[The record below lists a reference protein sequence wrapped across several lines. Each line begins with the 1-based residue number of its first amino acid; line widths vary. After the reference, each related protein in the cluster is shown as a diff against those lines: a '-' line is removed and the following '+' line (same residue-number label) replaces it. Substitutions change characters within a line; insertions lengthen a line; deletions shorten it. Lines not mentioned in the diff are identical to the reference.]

1 MPKQPKEKFTRYQVF
16 VIVILA
22 ILQFTVVLDFMVLA
36 PLSPIVMKEM
46 GFTAPQFASVVSAY
60 AFSAFASGM
69 LAAGFADKFDRK
81 RLLLFF
87 YGGFILGTLFCAL
100 SSTFGQLLAARI
112 VTGLFGGVIGSI
124 SYAIIGD
131 LFKMEVR
138 GRVMGVVQTAFSA
151 SQILGIPVG
160 LYLANAFSWNVP
172 FFVIVGFS
180 LVVAVPVFIY
190 LRPITSHIAANK
202 GRNAFIHLWKTL
214 TNSNYARGFLAT
226 TLLATGGFMLM
237 PFGSNYA
244 THNLGISLKDLPF
257 LYAIT
262 GMFSIVFGPIVGRL
276 SDQIGKFRMFVI
288 GSCITITIVSIYTN
302 LTFSPFWLVV
312 LLNVILFAGI
322 SGRMISAQALLTAVP
337 KPQDRGAFMSINAS
351 IQQLSGGVAAMFAG
365 VIVYQSKDGIM
376 HNYPILGLVVVISMV
391 IAIFLMRM
399 LDRMIKRNPAGQA
412 ATPIPEADK
421 AESDLLDQ
429 DLPGVI

>member
-1 MPKQPKEKFTRYQVF
+1 MAKKPKEKFTGYQVF
-16 VIVILA
+16 VIAILA

-46 GFTAPQFASVVSAY
+46 GFTASQFASVVSAY

-81 RLLLFF
+81 KLLLFF

-100 SSTFGQLLAARI
+100 SVNFGQLLAARI

-124 SYAIIGD
+124 SFAIIGD
-131 LFKMEVR
+131 LFKMELR

-151 SQILGIPVG
+151 SQILGIPIG
-160 LYLANAFSWNVP
+160 LYLANKFSWNVP
-172 FFVIVGFS
+172 FFAIVGFS
-180 LVVAVPVFIY
+180 ILVAIPVFMY
-190 LRPITSHIAANK
+190 MRPITSHIAANK

-244 THNLGISLKDLPF
+244 THNLGISLQDLPF

-276 SDQIGKFRMFVI
+276 SDQVGKFRMFLV
-288 GSCITITIVSIYTN
+288 GSIITITIVAIYTN
-302 LTFSPFWLVV
+302 LIYSPFWLVV
-312 LLNVILFAGI
+312 LLNVILFVGI
-322 SGRMISAQALLTAVP
+322 SARMISAQALLTAVP
-337 KPQDRGAFMSINAS
+337 SPSDRGAFMSVNSS
-351 IQQLSGGVAAMFAG
+351 IQQLSGGIAAMFAG
-365 VIVYQSKDGIM
+365 MIVYQSKDGMM
-376 HNYPILGLVVVISMV
+376 HNYPTLGIVVIVSMV
-391 IAIFLMRM
+391 IAVFLIRM
-399 LDRMIKRNPAGQA
+399 LDRMVKRNPEGQA
-412 ATPIPEADK
+412 ATPIPEPEQ